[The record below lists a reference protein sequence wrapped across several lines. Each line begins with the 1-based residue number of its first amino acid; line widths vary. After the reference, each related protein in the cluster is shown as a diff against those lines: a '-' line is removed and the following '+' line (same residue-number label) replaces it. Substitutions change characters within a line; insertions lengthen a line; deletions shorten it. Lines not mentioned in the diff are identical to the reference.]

1 MVNSKTIYFIRHG
14 DIGEEYRGKY
24 IGSSNVELS
33 KAGIIESSNIGI
45 YLQKIN
51 IERVLASP
59 LLRVQQTVKTA
70 LPNFNNVEYCE
81 SLSEINFG
89 LWEKKSFDEIYRE
102 YPEEVAKWDEMN
114 DSFTFPF
121 GERLSDFRSRVSA
134 TVTKLKEMN
143 EHSIVIFS
151 HGGIITNLICQII
164 GLPLTKALAFR
175 VDRGSISSAELF
187 SNGLGVLTG
196 LNYKPCN
203 KGNINHG

>member
-70 LPNFNNVEYCE
+70 LV
-81 SLSEINFG
+81 
-89 LWEKKSFDEIYRE
+89 YR
-102 YPEEVAKWDEMN
+102 
-114 DSFTFPF
+114 
-121 GERLSDFRSRVSA
+121 
-134 TVTKLKEMN
+134 
-143 EHSIVIFS
+143 
-151 HGGIITNLICQII
+151 
-164 GLPLTKALAFR
+164 
-175 VDRGSISSAELF
+175 
-187 SNGLGVLTG
+187 
-196 LNYKPCN
+196 
-203 KGNINHG
+203 